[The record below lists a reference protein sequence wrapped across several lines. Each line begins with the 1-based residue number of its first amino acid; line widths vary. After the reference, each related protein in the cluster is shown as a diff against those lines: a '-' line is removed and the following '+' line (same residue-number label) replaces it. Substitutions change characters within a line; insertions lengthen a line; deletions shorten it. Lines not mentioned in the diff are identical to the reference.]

1 MAGTIR
7 GVTAKPFKGSEAKID
22 FNKIAEQIRQ
32 SFATGKSCTIPL
44 MTVRDLG
51 RVLDLLDDGILAAA

>member
-1 MAGTIR
+1 M
-7 GVTAKPFKGSEAKID
+7 ID

-32 SFATGKSCTIPL
+32 SFATGKPCTIPL

-51 RVLDLLDDGILAAA
+51 RVLELLDDGILAAA

>member
-1 MAGTIR
+1 MAVTIR
-7 GVTAKPFKGSEAKID
+7 GRPPNHFEGSEAMID

-32 SFATGKSCTIPL
+32 SFATGKPCTIPL

-51 RVLDLLDDGILAAA
+51 RVLDLLDDGVLAAA